1 MAMEIIDGHAGQP
14 HINGE
19 DLAALNIGTF
29 GDGDY
34 VLSFGDGLEATMTT
48 SNQVTVGTGALV
60 HAGRRSVNLSA
71 QSLVVQSGTQ
81 GQKRNDLVV
90 SRYSATP
97 SGSDTI
103 ESEDLVVIKG
113 TPVSYGEAADPEIT
127 DNDMPLWRIPI
138 DGITPGTPVQLFE
151 VMKPMSELW
160 DSVSQSVVRPSI
172 SWPGLSLDVRK
183 AGSLVVATFGG
194 ESRELQPYSTAVV
207 ATGLPGAVV
216 ETYAPCSMWD
226 VGNNN
231 SIYASVSAGGD
242 LTIQN
247 RNDVVVNATRVV
259 GEVVYFAS

>member
-1 MAMEIIDGHAGQP
+1 MAMEIIDGHAGKP

-19 DLAALNIGTF
+19 DLTALNIGTF
-29 GDGDY
+29 GEGDY

-48 SNQVTVGTGALV
+48 SNQVTIGAGALV

-71 QSLVVQSGTQ
+71 QSLTVQSGTQ

-90 SRYSATP
+90 SRYSAVP

-160 DSVSQSVVRPSI
+160 DSVSQRIVSVADDRFVLLSGQVTERTLTVSDSDGFVIGSVLSI
-172 SWPGLSLDVRK
+172 STGNDNVHPLGFAVDGDTITVKIVNIHSEGVWAQPRVTVSLRR
-183 AGSLVVATFGG
+183 S
-194 ESRELQPYSTAVV
+194 
-207 ATGLPGAVV
+207 
-216 ETYAPCSMWD
+216 
-226 VGNNN
+226 
-231 SIYASVSAGGD
+231 
-242 LTIQN
+242 
-247 RNDVVVNATRVV
+247 
-259 GEVVYFAS
+259 